1 MNDFACTEKCQMYT
15 FSKLGYV
22 ICQYKIMHLK
32 FDKLIECF
40 CLLSVDKNLRLK
52 MTALADVPSVYN
64 S

>member
-1 MNDFACTEKCQMYT
+1 MYT
-15 FSKLGYV
+15 FSKLAYV
-22 ICQYKIMHLK
+22 ICQYEIMHLK